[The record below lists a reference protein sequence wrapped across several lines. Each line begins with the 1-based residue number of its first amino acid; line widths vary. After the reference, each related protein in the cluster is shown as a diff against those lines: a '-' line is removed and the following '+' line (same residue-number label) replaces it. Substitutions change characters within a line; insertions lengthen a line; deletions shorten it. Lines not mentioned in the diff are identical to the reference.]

1 MAGGR
6 FRTAVRGRAA
16 GARRDGLP
24 LAAAV
29 LTGTVALLMLLVV
42 FGNVT
47 DFDTNRQFVR
57 HVLAMD
63 TTSGDDHLTWR
74 AVTSHP
80 LQDAAYLLIIA
91 WEALT
96 AAVLTVATAR
106 WLRGTRHGPL
116 GPARRATTLG
126 LVLYLLLFGVGFLAV
141 GGEWFAMWQSSRWN
155 GVPAAERHVVLG
167 GLTLLVVHLPGL
179 RDDVVAG

>member
-6 FRTAVRGRAA
+6 VRAAVRGRA
-16 GARRDGLP
+16 GRVRRDGLP
-24 LAAAV
+24 LAATV

-42 FGNVT
+42 FGNIT

-63 TTSGDDHLTWR
+63 TTFQDDDLTWR
-74 AVTSHP
+74 AVTSRP
-80 LQDAAYLLIIA
+80 LQDLAYFLIIA

-96 AAVLTVATAR
+96 AAVLTLATAR
-106 WLRGTRHGPL
+106 WLRALRHGPL
-116 GPARRATTLG
+116 APARRATTLG
-126 LVLYLLLFGVGFLAV
+126 LVLYLLLFGAGFLAV

-155 GVPAAERHVVLG
+155 GVPAAERQVVLG
-167 GLTLLVVHLPGL
+167 GLVLLVVHLPGL
-179 RDDVVAG
+179 RDDGVLD

>member
-1 MAGGR
+1 MARGR
-6 FRTAVRGRAA
+6 VRALGRGRADW
-16 GARRDGLP
+16 ARRDGLP
-24 LAAAV
+24 LAAAA

-42 FGNVT
+42 FGNIT

-63 TTSGDDHLTWR
+63 TTFGDDDLTWR
-74 AVTSHP
+74 AVTARP
-80 LQDAAYLLIIA
+80 LQDGVYVLIIA

-96 AAVLTVATAR
+96 AAVLTLATVRWAR
-106 WLRGTRHGPL
+106 GLRHGL
-116 GPARRATTLG
+116 LAPARRATTLG

-167 GLTLLVVHLPGL
+167 GLVLLVVHLPGL
-179 RDDVVAG
+179 RDDGVPG

>member
-6 FRTAVRGRAA
+6 FGAAVRGRAA

-74 AVTSHP
+74 AITSHP
-80 LQDAAYLLIIA
+80 LQDTAYLLIIA

-106 WLRGTRHGPL
+106 WLRAVRHGAL
-116 GPARRATTLG
+116 APARRATTLG
-126 LVLYLLLFGVGFLAV
+126 LVLYLLLFGVGFLAI

-167 GLTLLVVHLPGL
+167 GLVLLVVHLPGL
-179 RDDVVAG
+179 RDDGVVG